1 MVSVRLFSFL
11 FFPLALNLIS
21 HHHGTNAHAQSNF
34 LKFYCAN
41 GASDNSNSTF
51 QTNLKNLLLNMSNT
65 QIDYGFYN
73 FSGGNNSDRVNAI
86 VLCRGDVKVEDC
98 RSCVSDSRVVLLQ
111 VCPNTKEAIG
121 YYDNCL
127 LRYSNRT
134 IFHVMEASPFQYVL
148 NTEAALEQEQ
158 FQSVVTKMMNFL
170 RDRAASGN
178 SVRKFAAANTTAP
191 SNQTI
196 HGLVQCTPDLSENDC
211 RACLNAAI
219 SEIPKCCNGMKGG
232 RVLGPSCNLRYESY
246 VFFDVAAAQPFKSLS
261 LSPPSSS
268 PLPPLAPPIS
278 NKEERN
284 ITRVDAIVVPT
295 VALIAL
301 IIFVVIIKAWRLK
314 KTIQTEEDK
323 DEIMTVES
331 LQMDFETIK
340 VATNDF
346 SNANKLGQGGFGPVY
361 LGRLGDGE
369 EIAVKRLSRD
379 SGQGAVEFKN
389 EVLLVAK
396 LQHRNLV
403 RLLGFCLE
411 NKEKL
416 LIYEFVPNKSLDYFI
431 FDSIKRVK
439 LNWEKRYKIIEGIA
453 RGLVYLHHD
462 SRVRIVHRDL
472 KASNV
477 LLDEE
482 MNAKISDFGMA
493 KLFVVDQTQA
503 KTSTVV
509 GTFGYMAPEY
519 IMNGTFS
526 TKSDVFSFGILV
538 LEIISGQKNG
548 QFQDGENAEHIVS
561 AVWKNWTKGTL
572 SNIVDPTLMED
583 AGSINEILRC
593 IHIGLLCVQENADH
607 RPTMASIVPMLST
620 RSITL
625 PVPSEPSF
633 YIFKSL
639 QGIKSFSSGDQSAH
653 GSINHLSISE
663 QYPR

>member
-1 MVSVRLFSFL
+1 
-11 FFPLALNLIS
+11 
-21 HHHGTNAHAQSNF
+21 
-34 LKFYCAN
+34 
-41 GASDNSNSTF
+41 
-51 QTNLKNLLLNMSNT
+51 
-65 QIDYGFYN
+65 
-73 FSGGNNSDRVNAI
+73 
-86 VLCRGDVKVEDC
+86 
-98 RSCVSDSRVVLLQ
+98 
-111 VCPNTKEAIG
+111 
-121 YYDNCL
+121 
-127 LRYSNRT
+127 
-134 IFHVMEASPFQYVL
+134 METSPFQYL
-148 NTEAALEQEQ
+148 WNTQSALEQEQ
-158 FQSVVTKMMNFL
+158 FQSVVTKTKNFL

-246 VFFDVAAAQPFKSLS
+246 VFFDVAAAQPFTSLS

-278 NKEERN
+278 NK
-284 ITRVDAIVVPT
+284 A
-295 VALIAL
+295 
-301 IIFVVIIKAWRLK
+301 
-314 KTIQTEEDK
+314 EEDK
-323 DEIMTVES
+323 DGIMTVES

-346 SNANKLGQGGFGPVY
+346 SDANKLGQGGFGPVY

-379 SGQGAVEFKN
+379 SGQGEMEFKN

-416 LIYEFVPNKSLDYFI
+416 LVYEFLPNKSLDCFI
-431 FDSIKRVK
+431 FDSVKRVK

-462 SRVRIVHRDL
+462 SRIRIVHRDL

-482 MNAKISDFGMA
+482 MNTKISDFGMA
-493 KLFVVDQTQA
+493 RLLWQIKLNPKQVQW
-503 KTSTVV
+503 
-509 GTFGYMAPEY
+509 
-519 IMNGTFS
+519 
-526 TKSDVFSFGILV
+526 
-538 LEIISGQKNG
+538 LE
-548 QFQDGENAEHIVS
+548 
-561 AVWKNWTKGTL
+561 
-572 SNIVDPTLMED
+572 LMD
-583 AGSINEILRC
+583 TWHPN
-593 IHIGLLCVQENADH
+593 
-607 RPTMASIVPMLST
+607 M
-620 RSITL
+620 
-625 PVPSEPSF
+625 
-633 YIFKSL
+633 
-639 QGIKSFSSGDQSAH
+639 
-653 GSINHLSISE
+653 
-663 QYPR
+663 

>member
-11 FFPLALNLIS
+11 FFPLALTLIS
-21 HHHGTNAHAQSNF
+21 HHHGTNAQSNF
-34 LKFYCAN
+34 LKFYCGN
-41 GASDNSNSTF
+41 GTSDNSNSTF

-73 FSGGNNSDRVNAI
+73 FSSGGNNPDRVSAI

-111 VCPNTKEAIG
+111 VCPNMKEAIG

-134 IFHVMEASPFQYVL
+134 IFHVMETSPFQYL
-148 NTEAALEQEQ
+148 WSTEAALEQEQ

-191 SNQTI
+191 SNQAI
-196 HGLVQCTPDLSENDC
+196 HGLVQCSPDLSENDC

-246 VFFDVAAAQPFKSLS
+246 VFFDVAAAQPFTSLS
-261 LSPPSSS
+261 LSPPSSL
-268 PLPPLAPPIS
+268 LPPLS
-278 NKEERN
+278 NKGKRN
-284 ITRVDAIVVPT
+284 KTRIVVAIVVPT
-295 VALIAL
+295 VAFIAL
-301 IIFVVIIKAWRLK
+301 VIFVVIIKSRRLK
-314 KTIQTEEDK
+314 KTNIQTEEDK

-331 LQMDFETIK
+331 LQMDFEPIK

-346 SNANKLGQGGFGPVY
+346 SDANKLGQGGFGPVY

-379 SGQGAVEFKN
+379 SEQGEMEFKN

-416 LIYEFVPNKSLDYFI
+416 LIYEFVPNKSLDCFI
-431 FDSIKRVK
+431 FDFVKRVK
-439 LNWEKRYKIIEGIA
+439 LNWEKRYKIIENIA
-453 RGLVYLHHD
+453 RGLIYLHHD

-493 KLFVVDQTQA
+493 RLFMADQTQA

-509 GTFGYMAPEY
+509 GTYGYMAPEY

-526 TKSDVFSFGILV
+526 TKSD
-538 LEIISGQKNG
+538 
-548 QFQDGENAEHIVS
+548 DGENAEHIVS
-561 AVWKNWTKGTL
+561 AVWKNWTKETL

-583 AGSINEILRC
+583 PELRNEILRC
-593 IHIGLLCVQENADH
+593 IHIGLLCVQENADQ

-620 RSITL
+620 HSITL

-633 YIFKSL
+633 YIWKSL
-639 QGIKSFSSGDQSAH
+639 PGIKSFSSGDQYAD
-653 GSINHLSISE
+653 GSVNHLSISE
-663 QYPR
+663 QYPL